1 MNSSSSALSKVLN
14 NRAYYLKVN
23 KEISTLNY
31 ISISTKKEI
40 VSYKKITIS
49 IDNLRLLF
57 KELVSTSYSLL
68 VDKLLLAIPKSRYRN
83 ITLEEY
89 SKLEDQGLTTLFKC
103 FRDLSSNLE
112 ANTNFLKDYILKDS
126 SLFS

>member
-49 IDNLRLLF
+49 IDNLRLL
-57 KELVSTSYSLL
+57 E
-68 VDKLLLAIPKSRYRN
+68 
-83 ITLEEY
+83 
-89 SKLEDQGLTTLFKC
+89 G
-103 FRDLSSNLE
+103 
-112 ANTNFLKDYILKDS
+112 
-126 SLFS
+126 